1 MAETPPEPTPES
13 PKQKASPVK
22 RITFIV
28 LLVTALVFAWYVAS
42 DRFTP
47 YTEQAR
53 IDGIVVPI
61 NPRVAGYLTD
71 IYVRL
76 HTHVEVGDTLFQ
88 LDRRPFELAV
98 QSAEAHVDN
107 TAQMVSARTASVKSA
122 AGRLGVAR
130 AQLDRAQRNWDR
142 VQIIINDNPGA
153 LSQSDKDQAET
164 SLTQAVEQ
172 VASAEADLERS
183 QQQLGV
189 SGEENPQFRAALT
202 SLENAQLNL
211 AFSTVIATAPGVIE
225 SFNLDLGF
233 YAQAGAPLATLIS
246 RSDIWIQANMKENNI
261 SNLKVGDKVEF
272 TLDVDP
278 GKVHIGSVRSIGFGV
293 STSTKNKGE
302 LPSIKGASGW
312 LRDPQR
318 FPVIIAV
325 EPGIP
330 DGLIRIGGQVDVVA
344 YTEES
349 GFLNVLARWR
359 IRFNSWL
366 SYLR

>member
-1 MAETPPEPTPES
+1 MTES
-13 PKQKASPVK
+13 KKKRRLSPVK
-22 RITFIV
+22 LITYSV
-28 LLVTALVFAWYVAS
+28 LLITAIVFILYVFA
-42 DRFTP
+42 DRYTP

-61 NPRVAGYLTD
+61 SPRVSGYLTE
-71 IYVRL
+71 IRVRL
-76 HTHVEVGDTLFQ
+76 HTTVKVGDTLFQ

-142 VQIIINDNPGA
+142 VQVIINDNPGA

-225 SFNLDLGF
+225 SFNLDLGY
-233 YAQAGAPLATLIS
+233 YAQAGQPLATLIS
-246 RSDIWIQANMKENNI
+246 RNDIWIQANLKENNL
-261 SNLKVGDKVEF
+261 SHLKPGDRVEF
-272 TLDVDP
+272 TLDVHP
-278 GKVHIGSVRSIGFGV
+278 GSVYTGTVRSIGFGV
-293 STSTKNKGE
+293 STTTKNKGE

-318 FPVIIAV
+318 FPVIISV
-325 EPGIP
+325 DDSISPE
-330 DGLIRIGGQVDVVA
+330 LIRVGGQVDIVA
-344 YTEES
+344 YTGES
-349 GFLNVLARWR
+349 RFLNMLARWR
-359 IRFNSWL
+359 IRVNSWL